1 MALSPPAHQRV
12 TQTVSPRS
20 AERISQMRILAISD
34 ISWNFTSL
42 QKLTG
47 QIEKI
52 QPDLVLLAGDLVND
66 MIGISDGKVFS
77 AQKYWDN
84 VYSLL
89 DFLNERKIQTF
100 CIRGN
105 WDNSQKYDRIIKLA
119 SKKLSYVKEISEKIV
134 EFEGIRI
141 LGLSHTFTNS
151 LEDIRL
157 LSENFHEQLDLVLA
171 HAEYKRRI
179 WLFHLNAKLIITG
192 HFDRQFCQIQDKVL
206 ISLERFPGQYA
217 LIDYKPAHYDIR
229 YFDEGLLKPVMR
241 KARYAK
247 GELAWKTNPYQH
259 LRPYADDV
267 ESLMAAKTQLG
278 LDKSKRDKI
287 VNALLKRGIAKRHIE
302 EYLRISLRSK
312 KKAG

>member
-1 MALSPPAHQRV
+1 
-12 TQTVSPRS
+12 
-20 AERISQMRILAISD
+20 MRILAISD

-42 QKLTG
+42 HKLTG

-66 MIGISDGKVFS
+66 MIGFSDGRVFS
-77 AQKYWDN
+77 TQKYWDN

-119 SKKLSYVKEISEKIV
+119 SKKLSHVKEISEKIV
-134 EFEGIRI
+134 EFEGLRI

-151 LEDIRL
+151 LENTRR
-157 LSENFHEQLDLVLA
+157 LSENFQERIDLVLA

-192 HFDRQFCQIQDKVL
+192 HFDSQLCRVHDKVF
-206 ISLERFPGQYA
+206 ISLGHYPAQYVI
-217 LIDYKPAHYDIR
+217 IDYKPEQLDIR
-229 YFDEGLLKPVMR
+229 YVNKEIHANVLR
-241 KARYAK
+241 KARFASDRLTWKAK
-247 GELAWKTNPYQH
+247 PLRS
-259 LRPYADDV
+259 LRPNSQNYADQIQRLI
-267 ESLMAAKTQLG
+267 SAKIE
-278 LDKSKRDKI
+278 LDADKTKRQTIIETLVKHG
-287 VNALLKRGIAKRHIE
+287 VPKRHIE
-302 EYLRISLRSK
+302 EYLRVSIRSK